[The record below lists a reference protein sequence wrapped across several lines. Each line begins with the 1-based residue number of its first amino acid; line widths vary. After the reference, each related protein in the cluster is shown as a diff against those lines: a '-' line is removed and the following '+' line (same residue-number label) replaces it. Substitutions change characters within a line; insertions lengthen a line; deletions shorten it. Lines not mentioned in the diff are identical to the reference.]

1 MEIVETRVFPAS
13 GVGSAPAA
21 DEIAEIILLPDKGR
35 KGVVMNINGKILV
48 TFKDFEMKKGGT
60 YRTASASFTDNETGE
75 RSFVDVRFTRA
86 FADQD
91 ALKKF
96 STSSWYL
103 MEVAGFLA
111 FDGGKPRLIIQQAKV
126 EKSGEFQKKEE
137 PVNHYEKAKKPAEKK
152 PAPKPKKNETK
163 FEEVE
168 TECDLP
174 F

>member
-1 MEIVETRVFPAS
+1 
-13 GVGSAPAA
+13 
-21 DEIAEIILLPDKGR
+21 
-35 KGVVMNINGKILV
+35 MNINGKVLV

-75 RSFVDVRFTRA
+75 RSYVDVRFTKA

-96 STSSWYL
+96 STNSWYL

-111 FDGGKPRLIIQQAKV
+111 FDGGKPRLIVQQAKV

-137 PVNHYEKAKKPAEKK
+137 TVNHYEKAKKPAGKK
-152 PAPKPKKNETK
+152 PAPKPKKEEHETD
-163 FEEVE
+163 E
-168 TECDLP
+168 DLP

>member
-1 MEIVETRVFPAS
+1 MIETRVFPAS

-96 STSSWYL
+96 STNSWYL

-137 PVNHYEKAKKPAEKK
+137 PAKETKSTAYGKQTAPNTKK
-152 PAPKPKKNETK
+152 KEPK
-163 FEEVE
+163 FEEVK
-168 TECDLP
+168 TDDDLP